1 MVHCR
6 DLQAGYTVVKFRVK
20 VGQRGIVQMVFQ
32 SNFIL
37 GPTLH
42 HCGSTVDLAC
52 MHSPAKRGQKFCDR
66 FHFVARTTGTLD
78 PVNSAQRGLCLYMC
92 IRSIYYTD
100 RSGAY
105 MYIRAYSQYACI
117 PAAGPAI
124 LVAIHVHIRAYCI

>member
-20 VGQRGIVQMVFQ
+20 VGQRGIVQMVFQSIFQ

-78 PVNSAQRGLCLYMC
+78 PVNSAQRGLCLYTC
-92 IRSIYYTD
+92 TRSICLHH
-100 RSGAY
+100 RSGACY
-105 MYIRAYSQYACI
+105 TCSYIRLHQCLYIESSYLCD
-117 PAAGPAI
+117 
-124 LVAIHVHIRAYCI
+124 H